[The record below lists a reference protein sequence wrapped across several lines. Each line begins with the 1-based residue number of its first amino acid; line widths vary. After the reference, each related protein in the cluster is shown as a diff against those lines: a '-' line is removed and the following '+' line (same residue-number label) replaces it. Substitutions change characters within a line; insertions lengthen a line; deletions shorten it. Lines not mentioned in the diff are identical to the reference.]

1 MSNITTLGRLQGRWD
16 ALATRERRLLTGAA
30 VLVTVALVWW
40 VALSPA
46 LNRLKAAAA
55 QGPQL
60 EAQLQKMHSLKAQ
73 AMALQSQPKLS
84 GTDAQAAL
92 ESLVK
97 QRLAGTGQLV
107 VAGDRATLTLKGA
120 GADAL
125 AQWLSQAR
133 VNARAVP
140 SEVRLVKS
148 EAKGDKG
155 AAATAWD
162 GTVILS
168 LPAR

>member
-1 MSNITTLGRLQGRWD
+1 MSAQSTLAQWQGRWD
-16 ALATRERRLLTGAA
+16 ALAPRERRLLSGAA
-30 VLVTVALVWW
+30 ALVAVALVWW
-40 VALSPA
+40 VTLSPA
-46 LNRLKAAAA
+46 LTRLKTAAV

-60 EAQLQKMHSLKAQ
+60 EAQLQQMQSLKAQ
-73 AMALQSQPKLS
+73 ALALQSQPKLS

-97 QRLAGTGQLV
+97 QRLAGTGQLM

-120 GADAL
+120 EADAL
-125 AQWLSQAR
+125 AQWLAQAR

-140 SEVRLVKS
+140 FEVRLVKS
-148 EAKGDKG
+148 AVPSS
-155 AAATAWD
+155 WD
-162 GTVILS
+162 GTVVLS

>member
-1 MSNITTLGRLQGRWD
+1 MSRLTPLKNRWD
-16 ALATRERRLLTGAA
+16 ALAVRERRFLTAAA
-30 VLVTVALVWW
+30 VLVALALVWW

-46 LNRLKAAAA
+46 LARQRAAAV

-60 EAQLQKMHSLKAQ
+60 EAQLQQMQSLRAQ
-73 AMALQSQPKLS
+73 ALALQSQPKLS

-92 ESLVK
+92 ESLVN

-120 GADAL
+120 GPDAL
-125 AQWLSQAR
+125 AQWLTQAR
-133 VNARAVP
+133 INARAVP
-140 SEVRLVKS
+140 SEVRLTKS
-148 EAKGDKG
+148 EVKGDKG
-155 AAATAWD
+155 GAASPGWD
-162 GTVILS
+162 GTVVLS

>member
-1 MSNITTLGRLQGRWD
+1 MSARSTLAQWQGRWD
-16 ALATRERRLLTGAA
+16 ALAPRERRLLSGAA
-30 VLVTVALVWW
+30 ALVAVALVWW
-40 VALSPA
+40 VTLSPA
-46 LNRLKAAAA
+46 LTRLKAAAV

-60 EAQLQKMHSLKAQ
+60 EAQLQQMQSLKAQ
-73 AMALQSQPKLS
+73 ALALQSQPKLS

-125 AQWLSQAR
+125 AQWLAQAR

-140 SEVRLVKS
+140 FEVRLVKS
-148 EAKGDKG
+148 AVPSS
-155 AAATAWD
+155 WD
-162 GTVILS
+162 GTVVLS